1 MLVRVCV
8 INWWLDELP
17 FVWINL
23 PVVTCN
29 VGEVRRSGLSRERER
44 ERERE
49 ALEKLQSVGNMRTI
63 LFLYSCRFLH
73 SAVRKNTRWSSW
85 EIK

>member
-44 ERERE
+44 ERERGIRK
-49 ALEKLQSVGNMRTI
+49 ATI
-63 LFLYSCRFLH
+63 CRKYENNTLPLFMSI
-73 SAVRKNTRWSSW
+73 SS
-85 EIK
+85 